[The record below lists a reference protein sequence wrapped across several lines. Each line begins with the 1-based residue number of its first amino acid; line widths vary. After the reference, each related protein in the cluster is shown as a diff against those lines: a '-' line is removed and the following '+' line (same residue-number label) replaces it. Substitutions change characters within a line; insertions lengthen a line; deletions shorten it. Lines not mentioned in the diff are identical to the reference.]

1 MNMTGAAISSACFL
15 PHQIEGGNLRG
26 INYVYPIIAN
36 IANGSLIPTAREL
49 FYGGFVLQDRIHKVL

>member
-1 MNMTGAAISSACFL
+1 MKMTGAAISSACFL

-36 IANGSLIPTAREL
+36 IANGFVIPFAREL
-49 FYGGFVLQDRIHKVL
+49 F